1 MTVSTVVPDFFTLPE
16 AGRILRI
23 GRNSAYKAATEF
35 ERTGGVSGLPFVK
48 VGKLKRV
55 PRLALEK
62 LLGGPITWPLGD
74 DVDEGAD
81 ALDDWSDQSYLSAR
95 TTNTSNLKHDLHE
108 VDLQPIDPPDQQ
120 SLPFEG

>member
-1 MTVSTVVPDFFTLPE
+1 MSVPATVPDFFTLPE

-23 GRNSAYKAATEF
+23 SRNSAYKAATEF
-35 ERTGGVSGLPFVK
+35 EETGGESGLPIVK

-62 LLGGPITWPLGD
+62 LHGGPITWPL
-74 DVDEGAD
+74 VDEAVDSVLSPPEEAD
-81 ALDDWSDQSYLSAR
+81 RLDSQGQATSDDAPTQNAEGLE
-95 TTNTSNLKHDLHE
+95 T
-108 VDLQPIDPPDQQ
+108 IDRPDQP

>member
-1 MTVSTVVPDFFTLPE
+1 MSVSTVVPDFFTLPE

-74 DVDEGAD
+74 DGAEGAD
-81 ALDDWSDQSYLSAR
+81 APDDWSHRSDLLEHHTS
-95 TTNTSNLKHDLHE
+95 TSNLDHGLHE
-108 VDLQPIDPPDQQ
+108 VELQPIDPPDQQ